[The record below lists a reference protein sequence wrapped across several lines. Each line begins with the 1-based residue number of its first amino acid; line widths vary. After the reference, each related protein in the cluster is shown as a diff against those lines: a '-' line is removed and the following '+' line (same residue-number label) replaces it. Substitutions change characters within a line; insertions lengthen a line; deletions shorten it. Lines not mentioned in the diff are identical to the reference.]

1 MRYFLFL
8 TVLLLPILAHADD
21 VKVTGTLKAATV
33 YNDRAMLTM
42 QANAQVPAG
51 KHVIM
56 FEGLPTGIF
65 TDSLRVKG
73 SSQAETVLGALSH
86 KIVNNVEL
94 TSAREAELNAQKE
107 TLEEQR
113 KVIQTEIKA
122 LETKKNFLTSLQAKA
137 IEVTNDEIAKFELN
151 SANWLEAANTLQAG
165 MDEILKSE
173 LAKQN
178 QIKDIN
184 DKIAKIQ
191 RDLNQVRTG
200 SKQTLTVS
208 LPVEMSRAANV
219 ALSLEYQIGGAY
231 WIPVYDARL
240 NTENGELELVQ
251 YGSVSQHTGEDWSDI
266 ALTLSTARP
275 NRGATAPTLSPMW
288 VNLWQ
293 PQKKTSG
300 MVANE
305 SMVAMDMAAA
315 PVGVEPEDPLQ
326 RWSRLQEG
334 RLEREIV
341 SKESVQR
348 TATINTGGFTAEFE
362 IPGLISVPADGT
374 QTKVLIAPFETDSK
388 LEVHIKP
395 QRDTKA
401 YLVANTTIK
410 GEAPLLPGQVSLFRD
425 GSYVGQTHIP
435 LLKPGKDYDLSF
447 GIDDQIEIAH
457 KTLKDERSEEGMF
470 VGKTDALARHTVTEI
485 QNLRNRD
492 VNIVIGQTVPAP
504 QNEKITLTMDKTATT
519 SGYTEDKENIK
530 GLLEWA
536 FTLKPQEKKDVKL
549 GWTLAWPQGEN
560 ISGI

>member
-8 TVLLLPILAHADD
+8 TVLLLPVMAHADD

-42 QANAQVPAG
+42 EANAQVPAG
-51 KHVIM
+51 KHVVM

-73 SSQAETVLGALSH
+73 SSQAKAILGALSH

-94 TSAREAELNAQKE
+94 TSAREAELNTQKE
-107 TLEEQR
+107 VLEEQR

-122 LETKKNFLTSLQAKA
+122 LETKKTFLTSLQAKA

-151 SANWLEAANTLQAG
+151 SANWLDAANTLQTG

-173 LAKQN
+173 LAKNN

-184 DKIAKIQ
+184 DKIAKIE

-219 ALSLEYQIGGAY
+219 TLSLEYQIGGAY

-251 YGSVSQHTGEDWSDI
+251 YGSVSQRTGEDWSDI

-288 VNLWQ
+288 VNLFSTKRNFMAQ
-293 PQKKTSG
+293 SASVG
-300 MVANE
+300 MEGASEVYREAVRE
-305 SMVAMDMAAA
+305 EAPIAEAFVTGGSAIPAPKAAA
-315 PVGVEPEDPLQ
+315 V
-326 RWSRLQEG
+326 
-334 RLEREIV
+334 
-341 SKESVQR
+341 R

-425 GSYVGQTHIP
+425 GSYVGQTHVP

-447 GIDDQIEIAH
+447 GIDDQIEVAH

-470 VGKTDALARHTVTEI
+470 VGKTDALTRHTVTEI

-492 VNIVIGQTVPAP
+492 VNIVLGQTVPAP
-504 QNEKITLTMDKTATT
+504 QNEKITLTMDKANTT
-519 SGYTEDKENIK
+519 GGYTEDKENIK

>member
-1 MRYFLFL
+1 MRLFIFL
-8 TVLLLPILAHADD
+8 TVLLLPVMAHADD

-33 YNDRAMLTM
+33 YNDRAALTM
-42 QANAQVPAG
+42 EANAQIPAG
-51 KHVIM
+51 KHVVM

-73 SSQAETVLGALSH
+73 QSQADTVLGALSH

-94 TSAREAELNAQKE
+94 TSAREAELNTQKE
-107 TLEEQR
+107 VLEEQR

-122 LETKKNFLTSLQAKA
+122 LETKKSFLTSLQAKA

-151 SANWLEAANTLQAG
+151 SANWLEAANTLQTG
-165 MDEILKSE
+165 MNEILKSE
-173 LAKQN
+173 LAKNN

-219 ALSLEYQIGGAY
+219 TLSLEYQIGGAY

-251 YGSVSQHTGEDWSDI
+251 YGSVSQRTGEDWSDI

-288 VNLWQ
+288 VNLWSA
-293 PQKKTSG
+293 QKKARRLGG
-300 MVANE
+300 MAANE
-305 SMVAMDMAAA
+305 SMVAMDMAMPASAPMESRAELEEGGAMFAA
-315 PVGVEPEDPLQ
+315 
-326 RWSRLQEG
+326 
-334 RLEREIV
+334 
-341 SKESVQR
+341 KEAVQR

-374 QTKVLIAPFETDSK
+374 QTKVLITPFETDSK

-425 GSYVGQTHIP
+425 GSYVGQTHVP

-447 GIDDQIEIAH
+447 GIDDQIEVAH
-457 KTLKDERSEEGMF
+457 KILKDERSEEGMF
-470 VGKTDALARHTVTEI
+470 VGKTDALTRHTVTEI

-492 VNIVIGQTVPAP
+492 VNIVVGQTVPAP
-504 QNEKITLTMDKTATT
+504 QNEKITLTMDKAATT

-536 FTLKPQEKKDVKL
+536 FTLKSQEKKDVKL